1 MTDAS
6 DFEASLAARKAELLV
21 AKPSASQV
29 QFEERIMNTPLTE
42 MTKLKD
48 WAQGRLREGGEPP
61 WSLYCMTQLIE
72 AVDVLSSG
80 AEAGFFDPSTGYEKR
95 MTRKGATER

>member
-1 MTDAS
+1 
-6 DFEASLAARKAELLV
+6 
-21 AKPSASQV
+21 
-29 QFEERIMNTPLTE
+29 MNTPLME

-48 WAQGRLREGGEPP
+48 WAQERILEGREPP

-80 AEAGFFDPSTGYEKR
+80 AEAGFFDISNGIELVS
-95 MTRKGATER
+95 ERWDHHSRVE